1 MFPCFYMH
9 LTNRSKIDSKKID
22 SKKIESK
29 VGAGE
34 CADLIIVK

>member
-9 LTNRSKIDSKKID
+9 LTNQSKIDSKKID
-22 SKKIESK
+22 SK